1 MNRQGFIGGSDA
13 VKIMQGDWYDLWCI
27 KTGRNLPEDL
37 SRNLAVQMGTYTEN
51 FNLAWFEQEHDCI
64 LHHQQ
69 QELERTTDVGVPIKG
84 TLDAMWHDAVVE
96 AKHTNAFNDME
107 SVIEWYMPQIQLY
120 MWLAGAAQGA
130 YLSVFFG
137 NNKWESAHVAYDGDY
152 TINMLAVIADFWR
165 HVEEDREPLGIEIP
179 KLDIIS
185 IPIDQMVVRDASQD
199 NMFVDA
205 AVTYVNGYE
214 QNRIFENA
222 KKDLKNMVGSDE
234 REVFCDQV
242 TVKRDK
248 RGALRI
254 TKRNK

>member
-13 VKIMQGDWYDLWCI
+13 VAIMQGDWYDLWCI

-37 SRNLAVQMGTYTEN
+37 SKNLAVQMGIHTED
-51 FNLAWFEQEHDCI
+51 FNLKWFEQERNVV
-64 LHHQQ
+64 LHNHQF
-69 QELERTTDVGVPIKG
+69 ELQRNTDMGVPIKG
-84 TLDAMWHDAVVE
+84 TLDAMLDDAVVE
-96 AKHTNAFNDME
+96 AKHTNAFNDMDG
-107 SVIEWYMPQIQLY
+107 VIERYMPQIQLY
-120 MWLAGAAQGA
+120 MWLANATQGA
-130 YLSVFFG
+130 YLSVIFG
-137 NNKWESAHVAYDGDY
+137 NNKWESVHVRRDNDY
-152 TINMLAVIADFWR
+152 IINLLAVISDFWK
-165 HVEEDREPLGIEIP
+165 HVEEDREPLGFEVP
-179 KLDIIS
+179 KLDIMS

-214 QNRIFENA
+214 QNRMFENA

-234 REVFCDQV
+234 REVFCDYV

>member
-13 VKIMQGDWYDLWCI
+13 VAIMQGDWYDLWCI

-37 SRNLAVQMGTYTEN
+37 SKNLAVQMGIHTED
-51 FNLAWFEQEHDCI
+51 FNLKWFEQERNAV
-64 LHHQQ
+64 LSNHQH
-69 QELERTTDVGVPIKG
+69 EFERMSGADVPIKG
-84 TLDAMWHDAVVE
+84 TIDAMWDDAIVE
-96 AKHTNAFNDME
+96 AKHTNAFNDMDG
-107 SVIEWYMPQIQLY
+107 VIERYMPQIQLY
-120 MWLAGAAQGA
+120 MWLSKKPGA
-130 YLSVFFG
+130 YLSVLFG

-165 HVEEDREPLGIEIP
+165 HVEEDREPLGIDVP
-179 KLDIIS
+179 QLDIMS

-214 QNRIFENA
+214 QNRMFENA

-234 REVFCDQV
+234 REVFCDYV